1 MITDKLNNIDLYS
14 EIPQVAKDFIK
25 ILTPD
30 IEIGKV
36 VLSDD
41 IYANVETYITK
52 FPSQGRFEAHDK
64 YTDIQILLKGEEYI
78 YVEDRSK
85 LNVDIPYNKEKDIT
99 FYKDDIQK
107 SGRVKL
113 DGSNFALLY
122 PCEAHAPQIAAG
134 KKMQVK
140 KVVVKVKA

>member
-25 ILTPD
+25 SLTPD

-41 IYANVETYITK
+41 IYANVETYTTK

-85 LNVDIPYNKEKDIT
+85 LNVFFLIIRKKT
-99 FYKDDIQK
+99 
-107 SGRVKL
+107 
-113 DGSNFALLY
+113 LLFT
-122 PCEAHAPQIAAG
+122 
-134 KKMQVK
+134 KMIFK
-140 KVVVKVKA
+140 NPGE